1 MVYNVRSTFEQI
13 KTTKK
18 CARKVKA
25 MKKFYTIVTR
35 LYVTDKD
42 GNEQMLDAT
51 TQDFAYKAREN
62 AYKAFED
69 LKKEHINIGHYE
81 RTRSDFS
88 LVKRSLE
95 TGQTYNLEFEI
106 KEHYLSDYEQES

>member
-1 MVYNVRSTFEQI
+1 
-13 KTTKK
+13 
-18 CARKVKA
+18 
-25 MKKFYTIVTR
+25 MKKIYVLIQR

-42 GNEQMLDAT
+42 GNEELLDVIT
-51 TQDFAYKAREN
+51 SDFAYKAREN
-62 AYKAFED
+62 AYKALEA
-69 LKKEHINIGHYE
+69 LKKENIRLGRYE

-106 KEHYLSDYEQES
+106 KEYWLSDFEKEF